1 MFNLSYVQLGLRLFQ
16 FLALA
21 ASKLLK
27 LQDNAISCASYSHK
41 AKAIYPEADI
51 CVISYEFQI
60 NL

>member
-27 LQDNAISCASYSHK
+27 LQDNSIPVQAT
-41 AKAIYPEADI
+41 
-51 CVISYEFQI
+51 VIKQKLFILKLTSVSFRM
-60 NL
+60 NSK